1 MMAHIMKRLILMI
14 AAIWSVAVCLS
25 AQGFGYSYS
34 AGRED
39 VQVQTPMAVAGADR
53 PEDIWAVS
61 GNMQPFGTCANDADT
76 PPYGSSRAG
85 RRNPPTTGGQP
96 DPENPKLP
104 QPIGDVDVWCGL
116 ALLIYVLRIACRK
129 RKQSTAITE

>member
-1 MMAHIMKRLILMI
+1 MIAQIMKRLILMI

-25 AQGFGYSYS
+25 AQGFGYSYG

-39 VQVQTPMAVAGADR
+39 VQVQTPMAAAGADR

-85 RRNPPTTGGQP
+85 RRKPPTTGGQ

>member
-1 MMAHIMKRLILMI
+1 MKRILFVVLTLCSI
-14 AAIWSVAVCLS
+14 GAVN
-25 AQGFGYSYS
+25 AQTFGYSYGS
-34 AGRED
+34 GRCD
-39 VQVQTPMAVAGADR
+39 VQSQTPIAEPGAGR
-53 PEDIWAVS
+53 PEDVWAVS
-61 GNMQPFGTCANDADT
+61 GNLQPFGTCANDLDT
-76 PPYGSSRAG
+76 PPYGPSRAG
-85 RRNPPTTGGQP
+85 RRKPPTTGGQP